1 MRYRFL
7 AAALLG
13 ASVLAGCG
21 GGGSSTRSSTPTAAP
36 TQSTATAPPPTATT
50 QPTTP
55 TTSTETGAGAPTITQ
70 VQAKAAAR
78 AGAVREAARG
88 GIHIPAGEWD
98 VRCTAVGGRD
108 RSGTWRCQVA
118 SISGQCSGTV
128 TAYAAGPGRARTR
141 DVHVACGQ

>member
-1 MRYRFL
+1 M
-7 AAALLG
+7 
-13 ASVLAGCG
+13 LAGCG

-55 TTSTETGAGAPTITQ
+55 TTSTQTGAAAPTISQ
-70 VQAKAAAR
+70 VQAKVAAR
-78 AGAVREAARG
+78 AAAVRAAARG
-88 GIHIPAGEWD
+88 GIRIPAGQWD

-118 SISGQCSGTV
+118 SLSGQCSGTI
-128 TAYAAGPGRARTR
+128 TAYAAGTGLARTR
-141 DVHVACGQ
+141 DVRVACGQ